1 MQTSNRVM
9 RTVKTICR
17 QTLCRPTR
25 RTHTTAPSPLT
36 KSHGPFISSSKPT
49 PRPISRV
56 LATSVSRDCHAHKK
70 RRYSSQ
76 ARATVPDTDRLWD
89 AQTQAGE
96 ERDQRYDGAGPV
108 GGYDRRSDRE
118 GQYEDEGMIVI
129 SSRAHFRDRHGRPW
143 AKSSEGGPSDMN
155 AGVSIGAASK
165 PRRKPRLELR
175 DLTAKSGKK
184 LEPWRVQKVSL
195 AKKFGDEGWNP
206 RKKLSPDAM
215 DGIRALH
222 EEDPER
228 WSTPVLADHFKVS
241 PEAIRRILKSKW
253 RPKDEEEMQ
262 KRRERWAKRHDRI
275 WDHQAELGLRP
286 QRTKDREV
294 EDPDAFDEELRAK
307 EILDNARKA

>member
-1 MQTSNRVM
+1 
-9 RTVKTICR
+9 
-17 QTLCRPTR
+17 
-25 RTHTTAPSPLT
+25 
-36 KSHGPFISSSKPT
+36 
-49 PRPISRV
+49 
-56 LATSVSRDCHAHKK
+56 
-70 RRYSSQ
+70 
-76 ARATVPDTDRLWD
+76 
-89 AQTQAGE
+89 
-96 ERDQRYDGAGPV
+96 
-108 GGYDRRSDRE
+108 
-118 GQYEDEGMIVI
+118 
-129 SSRAHFRDRHGRPW
+129 
-143 AKSSEGGPSDMN
+143 MN

-165 PRRKPRLELR
+165 PRGKSRLELR
-175 DLTAKSGKK
+175 DLTVKSQKK
-184 LEPWRVQKVSL
+184 LEPWQVQKDTL

-307 EILDNARKA
+307 EMLDNARKA